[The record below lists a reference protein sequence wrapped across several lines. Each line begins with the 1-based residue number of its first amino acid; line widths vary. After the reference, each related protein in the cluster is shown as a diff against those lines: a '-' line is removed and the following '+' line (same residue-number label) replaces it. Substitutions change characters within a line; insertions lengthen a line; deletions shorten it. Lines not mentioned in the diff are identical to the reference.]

1 MAAISSTAEP
11 GYGRRMRVAF
21 VGKGGAGKS
30 TIVGTFA
37 RVLGASGERVLALDS
52 DPMPGLAFS
61 LGLDPAAVGDGGI
74 PDEATVAAP
83 EGERPPYRLRPDLR
97 GEDAVCRYAVRG
109 PDGVHFLQLGKSRG
123 QHGVPRAHWAYQG
136 ILEDLPGD
144 GWSVVGDLP
153 GGTRQPYYGW
163 GRFADIIVV
172 VAEPTVS
179 SLLSAR
185 RLAGLAQTG
194 ARVVAVAS
202 KTRSASDAATV
213 AARTGLPLAG
223 EIPYDP
229 AVAAAERAG
238 GAVIDTDP
246 DANTV
251 TAIRSLAEFLSTGK
265 VST

>member
-1 MAAISSTAEP
+1 MTAIPSTAGP

-61 LGLDPAAVGDGGI
+61 LGLNPAAVGDGGI

-97 GEDAVCRYAVRG
+97 GEDVVCRYAVRG
-109 PDGVHFLQLGKSRG
+109 PDGVHFLQVGKSRG
-123 QHGVPRAHWAYQG
+123 RRGATREHWAYQG
-136 ILEDLPGD
+136 ILEDLPDG

-172 VAEPTVS
+172 VTEPTAS
-179 SLLSAR
+179 SMLSAR
-185 RLAGLAQTG
+185 RLAGLTETG
-194 ARVVAVAS
+194 ARVVALAS
-202 KTRSASDAATV
+202 KTRSAADSATV
-213 AARTGLPLAG
+213 TARTGLPLAG
-223 EIPYDP
+223 EVPYDP
-229 AVAAAERAG
+229 AVAAAEQAG
-238 GAVIDTDP
+238 VAVIDTDP
-246 DANTV
+246 GADAV
-251 TAIRSLAEFLSTGK
+251 AAIRSLAEFLSTGE